1 MTIVGRTAW
10 ELSPD
15 EREAYRRAIAGLQ
28 EARRAA
34 ARRRAEQALGV
45 ARKAAAVL
53 RQEFGAERVWL
64 FGSLARG
71 TFDAASDI
79 DLAVDG
85 IEEKAFLRALG
96 RLISLH
102 PDFSV
107 DLVDIREARPGL
119 RRAIEEEGVP
129 L

>member
-119 RRAIEEEGVP
+119 RRAIEEEGV
-129 L
+129 LL